1 MLSLESAKRLMLRTY
16 EAAKE
21 TYRIFPS
28 QVEDYEAHRMTVCHD
43 DCSMRSWSPA
53 APTRPSQ
60 ILCSRCWI
68 QATPQYFSCRTTS
81 TTSWR
86 CK

>member
-43 DCSMRSWSPA
+43 DCSMRSW
-53 APTRPSQ
+53 
-60 ILCSRCWI
+60 
-68 QATPQYFSCRTTS
+68 
-81 TTSWR
+81 
-86 CK
+86 